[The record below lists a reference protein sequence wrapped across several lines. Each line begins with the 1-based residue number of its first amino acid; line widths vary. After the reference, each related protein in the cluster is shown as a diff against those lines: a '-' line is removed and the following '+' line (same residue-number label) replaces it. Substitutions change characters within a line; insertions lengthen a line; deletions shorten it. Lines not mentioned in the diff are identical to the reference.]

1 MMLQPA
7 AFLDRDGV
15 INVDHGYTYLRENFA
30 FVPGVLAAA
39 AALSA
44 AGFVLV
50 VVTNQSGIGRGLYSV
65 QDFEQ
70 LTAWMRDQFSA
81 AGAPIA
87 GVYYC
92 PHHPTDA
99 VGTARRDCDCR
110 KPAPGLLLQAQRELG
125 LDLARSLLFGDKR
138 SDMEAA
144 QAAGVPER
152 ILLGLNGRE
161 VPAEDGSLPAGLVSA
176 RYASLGDAVAALAPR
191 WTAPFPGRV
200 TA

>member
-1 MMLQPA
+1 MLRPA

-15 INVDHGYTYLRENFA
+15 INIDHGYTFRREDFA

-44 AGFVLV
+44 AGFALV
-50 VVTNQSGIGRGLYSV
+50 VVTNQSGIGRRMYSV
-65 QDFEQ
+65 QDFER
-70 LTAWMRDQFSA
+70 LTGWMREQFAA

-99 VGTARRDCDCR
+99 VGADRRDCDCR

-125 LDLARSLLFGDKR
+125 LDLGRSLLFGDKR

-152 ILLGLNGRE
+152 ILLGLNGTA
-161 VPAEDGSLPAGLVSA
+161 VPADDASMPAGLA
-176 RYASLGDAVAALAPR
+176 TGRFASLRDAVDTLMPR
-191 WTAPFPGRV
+191 WAVAHPGRA